1 MVTAYFLQAV
11 LEYMH
16 KTCTCTGSGT
26 NLCSR
31 DKKCLMELP
40 TMEQVAMVLKKGY
53 DQSIYS
59 MILPSPSQQQKLVVE
74 RENLQEVHAE
84 KMIYFYQSPDYC
96 TANPYY
102 SIAGIA
108 GRECTL
114 KADTSS
120 SHHCD
125 NLCCD
130 HGYENYTYTRTKPCN
145 CKFVWCCK
153 VECEACNEIVTN
165 HRCRNQSDVDVSSTT
180 SVEVSSTSDGRL
192 VPIIQTN

>member
-1 MVTAYFLQAV
+1 MAAYFIQAV
-11 LEYMH
+11 LENIH
-16 KTCTCTGSGT
+16 KTCVCTGSGT
-26 NLCSR
+26 NVCSK
-31 DKKCLMELP
+31 DKICQMEIP
-40 TMEQVAMVLKKGY
+40 TMDKVAMVLKKQY
-53 DQSIYS
+53 DQSVYS
-59 MILPSPSQQQKLVVE
+59 VIQPSPSQQQVLVVN
-74 RENLQEVHAE
+74 RVNLHKVNP
-84 KMIYFYQSPDYC
+84 KRMIYFDQSPDYC
-96 TANPYY
+96 TADPYY

-153 VECEACNEIVTN
+153 VECEACNEIVTI
-165 HRCRNQSDVDVSSTT
+165 HQCRNQPDVEVSSTT
-180 SVEVSSTSDGRL
+180 SVKVSSTSDGWL